1 MGLKN
6 LFNLFTGQHP
16 HNQSI
21 TEIRTLLSNKQE
33 KYKSLKM
40 TCPADFKALF
50 QLPSFSKR

>member
-6 LFNLFTGQHP
+6 LFILINGQHP

-21 TEIRTLLSNKQE
+21 TEIRTLLSNEQE
-33 KYKSLKM
+33 KYKSLIM
-40 TCPADFKALF
+40 TCPSDFKPLF

>member
-6 LFNLFTGQHP
+6 VFIFLTGQHP

-33 KYKSLKM
+33 KYKSLIM
-40 TCPADFKALF
+40 TCQSDFKLLF